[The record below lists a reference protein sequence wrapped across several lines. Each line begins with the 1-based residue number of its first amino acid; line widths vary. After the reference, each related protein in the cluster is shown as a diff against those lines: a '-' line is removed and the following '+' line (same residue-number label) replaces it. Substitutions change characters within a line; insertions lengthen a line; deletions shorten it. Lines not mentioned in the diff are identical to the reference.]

1 MGVDNDL
8 LASCLVAEQALG
20 NALKASGRER
30 DEYVIATKANGD
42 CLIPDNLRATF
53 KRSLEN
59 LQTDHID
66 ILQIHWPN
74 DAVPPSVYMPV
85 IQEFIDEGSLRA
97 VGISNHGCQDMQ
109 AVLDTGMPIISNQLP
124 YNLLNRIVEDSV
136 RLSFSVSLADHP
148 LLPVARHG
156 RSDLLSASARPAHWQ
171 VSLRRRLSARPL
183 AKPLFRPV
191 PIVDE
196 PSRRVWLR
204 EGAV

>member
-1 MGVDNDL
+1 MYFSYLVGINFLILPKHTTMGVGFPIV
-8 LASCLVAEQALG
+8 ASCLVAEIALG
-20 NALKASGRER
+20 NALKASGRDR
-30 DEYVIATKANGD
+30 DEYVLATKANGD

-85 IQEFIDEGSLRA
+85 IQEFIEEGSLRA

-109 AVLDTGMPIISNQLP
+109 TVLDTGVPIISNQLP

-136 RLSFSVSLADHP
+136 RSLSISLIS
-148 LLPVARHG
+148 
-156 RSDLLSASARPAHWQ
+156 RSFRSARRMAWACWPI
-171 VSLRRRLSARPL
+171 LR
-183 AKPLFRPV
+183 
-191 PIVDE
+191 
-196 PSRRVWLR
+196 
-204 EGAV
+204 

>member
-1 MGVDNDL
+1 MGVGYVF

-30 DEYVIATKANGD
+30 DEYVLATKANGD

-85 IQEFIDEGSLRA
+85 IQEFIEEGSLRA

-109 AVLDTGMPIISNQLP
+109 TVLDTGVPIISNQLP

-136 RLSFSVSLADHP
+136 RSLSISLIP
-148 LLPVARHG
+148 
-156 RSDLLSASARPAHWQ
+156 RSFRSARRTAWACWPI
-171 VSLRRRLSARPL
+171 LR
-183 AKPLFRPV
+183 
-191 PIVDE
+191 
-196 PSRRVWLR
+196 
-204 EGAV
+204 